1 MPRVATFL
9 CCLGLLTATTG
20 ACAANT
26 SDDPGESADS
36 AINANAASECNPLA
50 VRTAPLAAPI
60 ALLDA
65 TGNIPLPAL
74 QADGDGFFYPAPGY
88 TEGGTFRAATA
99 KAAWVVDPKEIA
111 PRAAPGTVR
120 MAHWNVERGGELDKA
135 VRLMKKINAD
145 VWTIN
150 ESDLY
155 GKNSGGV
162 VVAREIAKALGYSY
176 YTAIE
181 FYERRDDRRGTSGN
195 AILARFPI
203 EVGRTMDIPTL
214 ADKGGHDWSVDKAEL
229 RCGSRNAMAARIAF
243 PTATGGSL
251 AVNVVALHT
260 ENKANAAVRI
270 SQYEAVLAKLVRP
283 GEPTIVAGDLNTVA
297 GGEGTKFRE
306 YLTAK
311 VDKDGRANALLDCS
325 RGNDAPTWSGPSVTS
340 IFLRLRIDWT
350 LVQSGADGKL
360 DCPVGGYK
368 VLGNDGA
375 SDHKPV
381 VTEFSVK

>member
-1 MPRVATFL
+1 MSRPATLL
-9 CCLGLLTATTG
+9 CCLSLLAATTG
-20 ACAANT
+20 ACASNT
-26 SDDPGESADS
+26 SEDPSESADNAIS
-36 AINANAASECNPLA
+36 ANGASECNPLT
-50 VRTAPLAAPI
+50 VRAAPLAAPI

-74 QADGDGFFYPAPGY
+74 QADREGFFYPPPGY
-88 TEGGTFRAATA
+88 TEGGTFRLATA
-99 KAAWVVDPKEIA
+99 KAAWVVDPREIA

-120 MAHWNVERGGELDKA
+120 MAQWNVERGGQLDKS

-155 GKNSGGV
+155 GTNSGGV
-162 VVAREIAKALGYSY
+162 VVARELAKALGYSY

-195 AILARFPI
+195 SILSRFPI
-203 EVGRTMDIPTL
+203 EIGRTMDIPIL
-214 ADKGGHDWSVDKAEL
+214 ADKGGHDWSLDKAEL

-243 PTATGGSL
+243 PNATGGSL
-251 AVNVVALHT
+251 AVNVVAAHT
-260 ENKANAAVRI
+260 ENKANAAVRVA
-270 SQYEAVLAKLVRP
+270 QYEAVLAELVRP

-297 GGEGTKFRE
+297 SGEGTQFRE
-306 YLTAK
+306 YLAAK
-311 VDKDGRANALLDCS
+311 VKKDGRANALLDCS
-325 RGNDAPTWSGPSVTS
+325 RGNDATTWSGPGVTS
-340 IFLRLRIDWT
+340 IFLKLRIDWT
-350 LVQSGADGKL
+350 LVQSGVDGKL
-360 DCPVGGYK
+360 DCLAGGYR

-381 VTEFSVK
+381 VTELTVK